1 MAQFNRRNFL
11 KGSLLTATATPALA
25 VPALAA
31 APAALAQAAPP
42 TPEHRIVDTHVYVSR
57 WPARRVNIDQPD
69 ELVSELRKQGV
80 VQAWTGSFDAI
91 LHKDIGAVNQR
102 LAADCHRWGQ
112 GVLTPFGAVN
122 PMLPDWEEDV
132 RRCDEEFH
140 MPGLRVHPNYHSYTL
155 EDPEFAKLLQMS
167 AERNLILQIVAWL
180 EDERTQ
186 IPLLQES
193 MVDLRPLASLLEKV
207 PKARVMVLNG
217 FVSVRSAPL
226 PWDRFK
232 RMENLAFDIAMLEQM
247 MGVKVLADA
256 IGIEHIVFGS
266 YSPMFYF
273 ESAFLKLREAN
284 LSPQQ
289 TEAILST
296 NAGRWIPA
304 TRASAPEPRA

>member
-11 KGSLLTATATPALA
+11 KGSLLTAG

-31 APAALAQAAPP
+31 PALAPSPAALAQAAPAAGGQ
-42 TPEHRIVDTHVYVSR
+42 RIVDTHVYLSR
-57 WPARRVNIDQPD
+57 WPARRLGIDQPD
-69 ELVSELRKQGV
+69 ELVADLRKQGV
-80 VQAWTGSFDAI
+80 SQAWTGSFDAI
-91 LHKDIGAVNQR
+91 LHKDIGAVNLR

-112 GVLTPFGAVN
+112 GILTPFGAVN
-122 PMLPDWEEDV
+122 PMLPDWEEDL

-140 MPGLRVHPNYHSYTL
+140 MPGIRVHPNYHSYPL
-155 EDPEFAKLLQMS
+155 EHPEFARLLQMT
-167 AERNLILQIVAWL
+167 AERNLVLQIVAWL

-186 IPLLQES
+186 IPLLMES

-217 FVSVRSAPL
+217 FVSFRSAAHL
-226 PWDRFK
+226 PWDRLKKF
-232 RMENLAFDIAMLEQM
+232 ENLSFDIAMLEQM

-256 IGIEHIVFGS
+256 IGIEHVVFGS

-284 LSPQQ
+284 LSPSQ
-289 TEAILST
+289 TEAILSK
-296 NAGRWIPA
+296 NVSRWLPA
-304 TRASAPEPRA
+304 AKA